1 VLEQLSPLISARAPK
16 LLPAARARLDV
27 LRQALLSTR
36 ADGQWQSPSATPLAV
51 RQRVNAAIGALLET
65 LSSVPDLLEIPP
77 TH

>member
-1 VLEQLSPLISARAPK
+1 VLGELSPLISARAPK
-16 LLPAARARLDV
+16 LLPGARAQLDV

-36 ADGQWQSPSATPLAV
+36 ADGRWRSPGATPLAA
-51 RQRVNAAIGALLET
+51 RQRVNAAIGALVET

>member
-1 VLEQLSPLISARAPK
+1 VLGELSPLISARAPK
-16 LLPAARARLDV
+16 LLPTARAQLYA
-27 LRQALLSTR
+27 LQQALLSAR
-36 ADGQWQSPSATPLAV
+36 VGGRWQSLGATPLAA

>member
-1 VLEQLSPLISARAPK
+1 MLGQLSPLISARAPK
-16 LLPAARARLDV
+16 LLPAARAQLDV
-27 LRQALLSTR
+27 LQQALLSTR
-36 ADGQWQSPSATPLAV
+36 AGGQWQSLGATPLAA